1 MTVLER
7 INSLQH
13 YDGLKTVKDVL
24 KSIFSSITSL
34 ETNSV
39 IIIKNTALSQSIAQ
53 TSGSLVLGGLY
64 FISDVLAGDNFT
76 NTGFID
82 TNKFFIATSTTPTSW
97 SNGSSVLRFQSIAN
111 IPFNDVDINLIFKAH
126 AYNNLG
132 GTLLTITNN
141 KFIDN
146 KIFVANASYKYIDT
160 NNIFI
165 HAPTS
170 KDTKIE
176 VYN

>member
-1 MTVLER
+1 MTILEK
-7 INSLQH
+7 INSLQY
-13 YDGLKTVKDVL
+13 YDSIKKNREVL
-24 KSIFSSITSL
+24 RSMFSSLTSL

-39 IIIKNTALSQSIAQ
+39 IIIKDTALNQLPNQ

-64 FISDVLAGDNFT
+64 FIADVLAGDNFT
-76 NTGFID
+76 NVGFIGS
-82 TNKFFIATSTTPTSW
+82 NKFFIATSTNPTSW
-97 SNGSSVLRFQSIAN
+97 SNGSLVIRFQSIAN

-132 GTLLTITNN
+132 GTLITITNN

-146 KIFVANASYKYIDT
+146 KIFVANASYKFIDS

-165 HAPTS
+165 HIPTA
-170 KDTKIE
+170 KDAKIE